1 MSPSPH
7 GPFYVELLVPSAE
20 TEQEFLLL
28 AVQAALI
35 KYRASQ
41 HKDTSPRQPI
51 LDEASS
57 MQVVPPHD
65 LGTSSLLV
73 R

>member
-1 MSPSPH
+1 MRPSPH
-7 GPFYVELLVPSAE
+7 VPYYVELLVPCAE

-28 AVQAALI
+28 AVHAAVK
-35 KYRASQ
+35 KYRASD
-41 HKDTSPRQPI
+41 HTHTIPPPVS
-51 LDEASS
+51 DEASS

-65 LGTSSLLV
+65 VGTSSLRV